1 MNPNR
6 LDFHPLFDAPE
17 LLYQAMDN
25 GTINYDEFLDYLV
38 NRDDFE
44 VIRIGNTYVAKR
56 LLPQLEELEE
66 KNLESG
72 DFSKVSTKP
81 VDINNIISDVEEAL
95 EENIG

>member
-1 MNPNR
+1 MNSR

-25 GTINYDEFLDYLV
+25 GTINYDEFLDFLV

-44 VIRIGNTYVAKR
+44 VIRVGNTHIAQR
-56 LLPQLEELEE
+56 LLPENNPLE
-66 KNLESG
+66 NG

-81 VDINNIISDVEEAL
+81 VDINSIISDIEKTL
-95 EENIG
+95 EENNE

>member
-1 MNPNR
+1 MNSR

-25 GTINYDEFLDYLV
+25 GTINYDEFLDFLV

-44 VIRIGNTYVAKR
+44 VTRIGNTYVAQR
-56 LLPQLEELEE
+56 LTPENNPLE
-66 KNLESG
+66 NG

-81 VDINNIISDVEEAL
+81 VDINSIISDIEKTL
-95 EENIG
+95 EENNE

>member
-1 MNPNR
+1 MNSH

-25 GTINYDEFLDYLV
+25 GTISYDEFLDFLV

-44 VIRIGNTYVAKR
+44 VTLIGNTYVAQR
-56 LLPQLEELEE
+56 LLPQVEEVEE
-66 KNLESG
+66 KDLESG

-81 VDINNIISDVEEAL
+81 VDINNIISDIEQAL
-95 EENIG
+95 EENNG

>member
-1 MNPNR
+1 MKSR

-25 GTINYDEFLDYLV
+25 GTISYDELLDFLV

-44 VIRIGNTYVAKR
+44 VTLIGNTYVAQR
-56 LLPQLEELEE
+56 LTPEKPLE
-66 KNLESG
+66 NG

-81 VDINNIISDVEEAL
+81 VDINNIISDIENAL
-95 EENIG
+95 EENNG